1 MPSHRR
7 FGTLVISSI
16 LFSLIAGCSSP
27 PPPIRPNLPPS
38 ESDLVLLK
46 TTADLCDRKSEVL
59 KKVPSQTFTARPWGS
74 GQELLYP
81 AAQSPSHADESYFF
95 DEDGMLVGAIFMFP
109 SGLDLEPYPVLRKTL
124 LALKPQSEF
133 YLNVSQ
139 LATKANMDS
148 SAIFDTGDEKTTV
161 EYLVTGNREHM
172 ILLTASFTIDPY
184 VRLFSPYRREFLD
197 RLRQPAGGKSGMKI
211 ESQGSEDKEPFA
223 SLQQFARGQTAQ
235 LAYCKDKDYD
245 IAADAYQKSITSGF
259 ANKVWMAEAHHR
271 LGVSLE
277 AKGQFEKAKAEM
289 LQSLAIRPNVPEVMN
304 NLGTVHNK
312 LGEKAAAM
320 SLFEK
325 AVILRPNYAMA
336 RYNLAEAYEPTNP
349 KRAVAEYETFLALV
363 EGIPEEEG
371 RIARVKERLK
381 VLKKP

>member
-1 MPSHRR
+1 MRLFRR
-7 FGTLVISSI
+7 FTALAVSGIIIS
-16 LFSLIAGCSSP
+16 LTAGCGGQAP
-27 PPPIRPNLPPS
+27 PVRPDLPPS
-38 ESDLVLLK
+38 ESDLLLIK
-46 TTADLCDRKSEVL
+46 TTADLCDRKPEVL
-59 KKVPSQTFTARPWGS
+59 KRVPPRTFSTKQWGS

-95 DEDGMLVGAIFMFP
+95 DEDGLLIGAIFMFP
-109 SGLDLEPYPVLRKTL
+109 SGLDLEPFPVLKKTL
-124 LALKPQSEF
+124 QSLKPQLEF

-139 LATKANMDS
+139 LATKANMDT
-148 SAIFDTGDEKTTV
+148 SAIFDTGDEKTTA
-161 EYLVTGNREHM
+161 EYLVTGTREHM
-172 ILLTASFTIDPY
+172 TLLTASFTIDPY
-184 VRLFSPYRREFLD
+184 VRLFSTYRREFLD
-197 RLRQPAGGKSGMKI
+197 RLRQPAGGKAGIKI

-235 LAYCKDKDYD
+235 LAYCKDKNYD
-245 IAADAYQKSITSGF
+245 VAADAYQKSIASGF
-259 ANKVWMAEAHHR
+259 TNKVWLAEAHHR
-271 LGVSLE
+271 LGVSLD

-289 LQSLAIRPNVPEVMN
+289 LQSLAIRPNVPDVMN
-304 NLGTVHNK
+304 NLGAVLTK

-325 AVILRPNYAMA
+325 AVVLRPNYAMA

-349 KRAVAEYETFLALV
+349 KRAVVEYETFLALV

-381 VLKKP
+381 SLKKP

>member
-1 MPSHRR
+1 MPLHRR
-7 FGTLVISSI
+7 FGTLAISSI
-16 LFSLIAGCSSP
+16 LLSLIAGCSGP
-27 PPPIRPNLPPS
+27 PPPIRPDLPPS

-46 TTADLCDRKSEVL
+46 TTAALCDRKSEVL
-59 KKVPSQTFTARPWGS
+59 KKVPPKTFTARPWGS

-95 DEDGMLVGAIFMFP
+95 DEDGMLVGAIFIFP

-124 LALKPQSEF
+124 RALKPQLEF

-139 LATKANMDS
+139 LATKANLDS

-161 EYLVTGNREHM
+161 EYLVTGNREQM

-197 RLRQPAGGKSGMKI
+197 RLREPASGKSGMKI
-211 ESQGSEDKEPFA
+211 ESQGSEDKESFV

-235 LAYCKDKDYD
+235 LAYCKDKHYD
-245 IAADAYQKSITSGF
+245 IAADAYRKAITSGF

-271 LGVSLE
+271 LGVSLD
-277 AKGQFEKAKAEM
+277 ATGQLEQAKAEM
-289 LQSLAIRPNVPEVMN
+289 LQSLSIRPNVPEVMN

-325 AVILRPNYAMA
+325 AVVLRPNYAMA

-349 KRAVAEYETFLALV
+349 KRALAEYETFLALV

-371 RIARVKERLK
+371 RVARVKERLK

>member
-7 FGTLVISSI
+7 FGSLVISSI

-46 TTADLCDRKSEVL
+46 TTADLCDRKPEVL
-59 KKVPSQTFTARPWGS
+59 KKVPPKTFTARPWGS

-81 AAQSPSHADESYFF
+81 AAHSPSHADESYFF

-109 SGLDLEPYPVLRKTL
+109 SGLDLEPYPALRKTL
-124 LALKPQSEF
+124 LALKPQLEF

-139 LATKANMDS
+139 LPTKANMDS

-271 LGVSLE
+271 LGVSLD

>member
-1 MPSHRR
+1 MHRR
-7 FGTLVISSI
+7 YRLIALAGI
-16 LFSLIAGCSSP
+16 SLILSLTAGCGGQTP
-27 PPPIRPNLPPS
+27 VVRPDLPPS

-46 TTADLCDRKSEVL
+46 STADLCDRKSEVL
-59 KKVPSQTFTARPWGS
+59 KKFPPQTVSSRPWGS

-95 DEDGMLVGAIFMFP
+95 DEDGLLVGAIFMFP
-109 SGLDLEPYPVLRKTL
+109 SGLDLEPFPALRKTL
-124 LALKPQSEF
+124 LALKPQLEF

-139 LATKANMDS
+139 LATKANMES

-197 RLRQPAGGKSGMKI
+197 RLRQPSGGKGGVKI

-235 LAYCKDKDYD
+235 LAYCKDKNYD

-259 ANKVWMAEAHHR
+259 SNKVWLAEAHHR

-277 AKGQFEKAKAEM
+277 AKGQLEKAKAEM

-312 LGEKAAAM
+312 LGEKAAAL

-336 RYNLAEAYEPTNP
+336 RYNLAEAYESTNP